1 MNPST
6 TPTNQEQQPLLAGV
20 ELERRL
26 EELLDQDRFPPPPG
40 VFNEGSVRAVALH
53 ATAERDPNAFWA
65 AQARTLH
72 WDEPFT
78 TVLDDSRPPFY
89 KWFTDGK
96 LNVSYNCLDRHVE
109 AGRGHRVA
117 FHWAGEDGEERT
129 VTYAA
134 AGRRAAARERAK
146 GARGSQGRRRR
157 DLPADD
163 PGGRG
168 RDAGVRADRSASQ
181 RRVRRLLPEAV
192 KERMDVSRAKA
203 LITVDGA
210 RRKGK
215 TAPVK
220 ATVDEVMGDLRRSS
234 TSS

>member
-40 VFNEGSVRAVALH
+40 VFNEGSVRAVTLH

-129 VTYAA
+129 VTYQQLLTDVQRLANA
-134 AGRRAAARERAK
+134 LKA
-146 GARGSQGRRRR
+146 
-157 DLPADD
+157 L
-163 PGGRG
+163 
-168 RDAGVRADRSASQ
+168 GVRKGDVVGIYLPMIPEVVVAMLACARIGAPHNVVFGGFSP
-181 RRVRRLLPEAV
+181 RR
-192 KERMDVSRAKA
+192 
-203 LITVDGA
+203 
-210 RRKGK
+210 
-215 TAPVK
+215 
-220 ATVDEVMGDLRRSS
+220 
-234 TSS
+234 